1 MLMMMSQSVYLN
13 ERRAVVMELD
23 KNCNK
28 NTRPLADG
36 LAGLQFTK
44 LGKSAYVRT
53 TLTLL
58 FGQNFC
64 FKVK

>member
-1 MLMMMSQSVYLN
+1 MLVMMSQSVYLN

-44 LGKSAYVRT
+44 LGK
-53 TLTLL
+53 
-58 FGQNFC
+58 
-64 FKVK
+64 